1 MSEVSIGDMAP
12 DFAMA
17 GDEGPVALA
26 DHAGKKVVLFF
37 YPKDDTPG
45 CTNESKA
52 FTALVADFAA
62 ADTVV
67 IGCSRDTVASHAKF
81 RKKHGLGVALG
92 ADEDG
97 SVTEAYG
104 VWVSKSMYGKSY
116 MGIERATFLIG
127 RDGRLAAVWRKVK
140 VPGHA
145 EAVLADAQ
153 ALG

>member
-1 MSEVSIGDMAP
+1 MSDLTTGDTAP
-12 DFAMA
+12 DFTMI
-17 GDEGPVALA
+17 GDEGPVSLR

-52 FTALVADFAA
+52 FTALVADFAN

-67 IGCSRDTVASHAKF
+67 IGCSRDSVASHAKF

-97 SVTEAYG
+97 RVTEAYG

-116 MGIERATFLIG
+116 MGIERSTFLIG
-127 RDGRLAAVWRKVK
+127 RDGKLAAVWRKVK
-140 VPGHA
+140 VPSHA
-145 EAVLADAQ
+145 EAVLAEAR